1 MIKKQKKKLFSSNG
15 LNKKIFINNQGFT
28 VVGITKNDLVHIHI
42 PNTTFEKYL
51 PDIQS
56 EMPKIKV
63 KIKDGYNKKKVGK
76 KNCSYFK

>member
-1 MIKKQKKKLFSSNG
+1 SSNLISGKGFNKFDNELQRKVVTIDQETEKKLFSSNG

-56 EMPKIKV
+56 EMP
-63 KIKDGYNKKKVGK
+63 
-76 KNCSYFK
+76 